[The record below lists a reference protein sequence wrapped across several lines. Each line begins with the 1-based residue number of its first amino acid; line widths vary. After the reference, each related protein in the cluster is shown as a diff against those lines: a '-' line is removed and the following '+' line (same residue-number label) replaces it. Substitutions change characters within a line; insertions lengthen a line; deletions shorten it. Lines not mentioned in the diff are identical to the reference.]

1 MLRSF
6 LLSVILATVAFG
18 QSTRPADLVGQA
30 PVKLILDCDMDSDC
44 DDAGALGILHTLTDR
59 GEVESLAVMLSAR
72 DPDAPACVAAINAY
86 YHRPLP
92 IGVPAANAALQKS
105 KYTRAVAQTLP
116 KGADLATTDAVK
128 LYRELLS
135 KQPDGSVTIVTVGDL
150 TNLANLLVDDTP
162 LVKQK
167 VKVWV
172 CMGGNFIGK
181 PAKDD
186 LKLSNN
192 NFTVDAKSSYAAIA
206 NWPTPIVFAGRE
218 VCSVPSGLKVG
229 AKLADTPKDNP
240 VRIAYEAYFGGKLQD
255 RHVADL
261 ATVVFAVRGL
271 KDYWDAEQTGA
282 MDLQK
287 DMTFSWSNEL
297 KRPMAYL
304 LKKPGNDRAVE
315 KVIEDLLIAAPIE
328 PRTK

>member
-6 LLSVILATVAFG
+6 FLCVVLATAAFG

-30 PVKLILDCDMDSDC
+30 PVKLILDSDMDSDC
-44 DDAGALGILHTLTDR
+44 DDAGALGILHTLADR
-59 GEVESLAVMLSAR
+59 GEVEPLAVILSAR
-72 DPDAPACVAAINAY
+72 DPDAPACTAAINHY
-86 YHRPLP
+86 YGRPLP
-92 IGVPAANAALQKS
+92 IGVPAKNAALQKS
-105 KYTRAVAQTLP
+105 KYTHAVAQTLP
-116 KGADLATTDAVK
+116 KGTEVATTDAVK
-128 LYRELLS
+128 LYRELLG
-135 KQPDGSVTIVTVGDL
+135 KQPDGSVTIVTIGDL

-162 LVKQK
+162 LVRQK

-192 NFTVDAKSSYAAIA
+192 NFTGDSKSSYAAIT

-240 VRIAYEAYFGGKLQD
+240 VRIAYDAYFNGKLAD

-287 DMTFSWSNEL
+287 DMTFTWSYEL
-297 KRPMAYL
+297 KAPMAYL

-315 KVIEDLLIAAPIE
+315 KVIEELLIAPPKSA
-328 PRTK
+328 K